1 MTPHGVVGGESVQ
14 PGGAQGEGVGMTE
27 GSAENGGGGQGT
39 GEDERQDEGHW
50 QAGWGAM
57 PAPPAPT
64 CS

>member
-1 MTPHGVVGGESVQ
+1 
-14 PGGAQGEGVGMTE
+14 MTE

-57 PAPPAPT
+57 SAPPAPT